1 MFGWIQ
7 DIQDPRLH
15 RQADKFLGNLA
26 SRSSP
31 PRNESCTYWEKCCA
45 CRTSFPFLSA
55 WFSMFC
61 HDAQHSHK
69 ATGPNKNTRKH
80 MKQHN
85 PAPSRAGMQFLR
97 PLRCLP
103 SVAHDL
109 PAQHLAH
116 GTKGK
121 ANKHRKPNVKQWQ
134 RTDETILPSLWQE
147 SSLWNFTSL
156 QYVPNVAQHLRHFAQ
171 HFHWTNKG
179 QQQAILHKKTTL
191 QLWWVGVGL

>member
-1 MFGWIQ
+1 MEETCFRKSLKYMFGWIQ

-15 RQADKFLGNLA
+15 RQADKVLGNLA

-31 PRNESCTYWEKCCA
+31 PRNESCTYWQKCRA
-45 CRTSFPFLSA
+45 CRKSFPFLSA

-85 PAPSRAGMQFLR
+85 PAPSRAGMLFLR
-97 PLRCLP
+97 PLRYLL
-103 SVAHDL
+103 SVAHNL
-109 PAQHLAH
+109 PAQHLSHDAQH
-116 GTKGK
+116 IFPQNQWTKGK

-147 SSLWNFTSL
+147 SSL
-156 QYVPNVAQHLRHFAQ
+156 
-171 HFHWTNKG
+171 
-179 QQQAILHKKTTL
+179 
-191 QLWWVGVGL
+191 